1 MPFANVGFFA
11 LPVSRRRKSQKKRC
25 CSSAPIRG
33 IGTLKDIQLLKSS
46 FPKKS
51 VETNKAIDV
60 RPKHSSMYG
69 IFIYF
74 TIHFGPISHG
84 KWYTYKHIPYT
95 FWSTAW
101 YEFIKLQGLNFHQ
114 GKDPILDGSITAANL
129 IPASHPPLVQP
140 QELWKIVDQG
150 PPGNE
155 GPKGSGRRGWL
166 SWDVWKN
173 PKNPGKTWG
182 ERGYTT
188 WKVDGDRH
196 SQCIGLSWPRLLI
209 HLLGVEPS
217 TFSTVWFLVFCT
229 WSVKTDVSYC
239 WCRKMYVLTCSCSS
253 LSHCLCRFN
262 TI

>member
-1 MPFANVGFFA
+1 MFLNF
-11 LPVSRRRKSQKKRC
+11 
-25 CSSAPIRG
+25 
-33 IGTLKDIQLLKSS
+33 
-46 FPKKS
+46 
-51 VETNKAIDV
+51 
-60 RPKHSSMYG
+60 
-69 IFIYF
+69 
-74 TIHFGPISHG
+74 
-84 KWYTYKHIPYT
+84 
-95 FWSTAW
+95 
-101 YEFIKLQGLNFHQ
+101 QGLNFNQERIRFWMDPSLLQISFLHHTHHLSNHRSCGRLWIKGHLETKARRVPEGVAGWVEMF
-114 GKDPILDGSITAANL
+114 GKT
-129 IPASHPPLVQP
+129 
-140 QELWKIVDQG
+140 
-150 PPGNE
+150 
-155 GPKGSGRRGWL
+155 
-166 SWDVWKN
+166 